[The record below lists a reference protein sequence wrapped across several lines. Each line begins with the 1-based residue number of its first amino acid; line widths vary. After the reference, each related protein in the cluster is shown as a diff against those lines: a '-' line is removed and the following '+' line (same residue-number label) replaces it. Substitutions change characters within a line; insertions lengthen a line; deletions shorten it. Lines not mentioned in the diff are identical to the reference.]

1 MAMQT
6 DIYVNVDQKVLTK
19 KDLVEIYEKISPQLF
34 AYAFRLLGDSQLA
47 EDCVSETFS
56 RFLKVIQRG
65 AAPTENLKAYLYRIS
80 HNWIMDYYRKRH
92 PEQGEEALEQL
103 HSGSENIEG
112 KVSQAFEQRKVRKAL
127 LNLPENQR
135 QVIML
140 RFYDEWSHAETA
152 SALGKSEE
160 ATRAL
165 QYRALES
172 LRRQLIPDQ
181 EKGKA

>member
-1 MAMQT
+1 MQT
-6 DIYVNVDQKVLTK
+6 DIYVNIDQKVLTK
-19 KDLVEIYEKISPQLF
+19 KDLVNIYEAFSPRLF

-65 AAPTENLKAYLYRIS
+65 AAPSENLKAYLYRIA
-80 HNWIMDYYRKRH
+80 HNWIMDYYRKWH
-92 PEQGEEALEQL
+92 PEQGDDALEQL
-103 HSGSENIEG
+103 HSGSDNVEG
-112 KVSQAFEQRKVRKAL
+112 KINQADEQQKVRRAL

-140 RFYDEWSHAETA
+140 RFYEEWSHAETA

-165 QYRALES
+165 QYRALEG

>member
-6 DIYVNVDQKVLTK
+6 EIYVTVDQKVLTK
-19 KDLVEIYEKISPQLF
+19 KDLVEIYEKFSPQLF
-34 AYAFRLLGDSQLA
+34 AYAFRLLGDSQVA

-56 RFLKVIQRG
+56 RFLKVIHRG
-65 AAPTENLKAYLYRIS
+65 AAPTKNLKAYLYRIA
-80 HNWIMDYYRKRH
+80 HNWIMDYYRKGH
-92 PEQGEEALEQL
+92 PEQGEEVIEQL
-103 HSGSENIEG
+103 HSGSDNVEG
-112 KVSQAFEQRKVRKAL
+112 KISQAFEQQKVRKAL
-127 LNLPENQR
+127 LNLPENQL

-165 QYRALES
+165 QYRALEG
-172 LRRQLIPDQ
+172 LRHQLIPDQ

>member
-1 MAMQT
+1 MVMQT
-6 DIYVNVDQKVLTK
+6 DIYVNVNQKVLTK
-19 KDLVEIYEKISPQLF
+19 KDLVDIYEAFSPRLF

-65 AAPTENLKAYLYRIS
+65 ATPTKNLKAYLYRIS
-80 HNWIMDYYRKRH
+80 HNWIMDYYRKGH
-92 PEQGEEALEQL
+92 TEQGEDEIDELY
-103 HSGSENIEG
+103 SDPGNVEG
-112 KVSQAFEQRKVRKAL
+112 KISQAFEQQKVRKAL

-140 RFYDEWSHAETA
+140 RFYEEWSHAETA

-181 EKGKA
+181 EKGQA

>member
-1 MAMQT
+1 MEM
-6 DIYVNVDQKVLTK
+6 DIYIEEVNQRQLTK
-19 KDLVEIYEKISPQLF
+19 SDLVEIYQEFSPRLF
-34 AYAFRLLGDSQLA
+34 AYAYRLLGDSQLA

-65 AAPTENLKAYLYRIS
+65 VGPNDNLKAYLYRIS
-80 HNWIMDYYRKRH
+80 HNWIMDHYRNRV
-92 PEQGEEALEQL
+92 PEQENLEIGDLQSSSGNPEAM
-103 HSGSENIEG
+103 
-112 KVSQAFEQRKVRKAL
+112 VSQELERQKVREAL

-140 RFYDEWSHAETA
+140 RFYEDWSHSETA

-165 QYRALES
+165 QYRALDG
-172 LRRQLIPDQ
+172 LRKKLIPDQ
-181 EKGKA
+181 GKG